1 MAQKVTTILSSLSK
15 NFGAAAGAIIV
26 VLMIAAVVYVKTYN
40 NEAELDTASGIR
52 KQVML
57 HDERIK
63 TNAIRIGKG
72 NERIAKIEETLSEEK
87 AHYAAVEAKLDVMIE
102 LLKSSRYVG
111 VAASKFE

>member
-1 MAQKVTTILSSLSK
+1 MAQKITSILSSLSK

-26 VLMIAAVVYVKTYN
+26 VLVIAAVVYVKTYN

-57 HDERIK
+57 NDERIK
-63 TNAIRIGKG
+63 TNSIRIGKG
-72 NERIAKIEETLSEEK
+72 NERVAKIEETLSEEK

-102 LLKSSRYVG
+102 LLKANTYNGLAVSRI
-111 VAASKFE
+111 E